1 MRRTAFLGLS
11 AALLAGCV
19 AGPPVRVNVPVPVE
33 CRAKEPERPVMPT
46 ESLRLGVDVDRW
58 ISAAQAELLLR
69 DGYEAELVAALATCT
84 APLMPRR

>member
-19 AGPPVRVNVPVPVE
+19 AGPPVRINVPVPVE
-33 CRAKEPERPVMPT
+33 CRAKEPERPAMPT
-46 ESLRLGVDVDRW
+46 EALHLGVDVDRW

-69 DGYEAELVAALATCT
+69 EGYEDELRAAFGECT
-84 APLMPRR
+84 APVRGP